1 MALNPNVEEQAMV
14 ADMLNRESTQMS
26 PRESLIEAVVGVGF
40 VAACATIWLLDPPG
54 AFALAPAL
62 LCLVVLVVASNVRF
76 DTPFGYTVATQ
87 LAFVPMLF
95 AVPVAVGPIA
105 AFVAVAAS
113 GLFRVL
119 AGKAPPSRLLLSLGN
134 SWFAIGPAAVF
145 AVAGTEPRDAGALLL
160 IGALGAQFAVDFA
173 VSSLRFWFDSGAGL
187 AAQLRDSWVYGVD
200 AGLSG
205 MAVIVAADIHNFPLA
220 ALGPLPILAVLAV
233 FARERRDRITGLLEL
248 NNAYR
253 GTALVLGD
261 VVEADDGY
269 TGEHCRGVVRLALAL
284 GQEVGLDAEQMRNLE
299 FGALL
304 HDVGKIAVPKEIIN
318 KPGKLDAR
326 EWEIM
331 TTHTTVGQE
340 MLDRIGGFMRKVGL
354 IVRSH
359 HERWDGG
366 GYPDGLA
373 GEQIPLEARII
384 ACCDSWSAMRTDR
397 SYRKALSYEVARAE
411 IVANSGRQFDPRVAE
426 AFLRIT
432 ERSVERDV
440 PAPAVPESG
449 HGSVAP
455 LVEPVIS

>member
-1 MALNPNVEEQAMV
+1 MALNPNVQEQAMV
-14 ADMLNRESTQMS
+14 ADMLHREGTRMTL
-26 PRESLIEAVVGVGF
+26 REILVETLVGVGF
-40 VAACATIWLLDPPG
+40 VVACAVIWLLDPPG
-54 AFALAPAL
+54 TFAVAPAL
-62 LCLVVLVVASNVRF
+62 LCLAVLVVASIVRF

-119 AGKAPPSRLLLSLGN
+119 AGKAPPGRLLLTLGN

-145 AVAGTEPRDAGALLL
+145 AVSGTEPRDAGALLL
-160 IGALGAQFAVDFA
+160 VGALCAQFAVDFA
-173 VSSLRFWFDSGAGL
+173 VSSLRFWFDNGAGL
-187 AAQLRDSWVYGVD
+187 VAQLRDSWVYGID

-205 MAVIVAADIHNFPLA
+205 MALIVAEDIHRFPIA
-220 ALGPLPILAVLAV
+220 ALGPLPILGLLAV

-269 TGEHCRGVVRLALAL
+269 TGEHCRGVLRLALAL
-284 GQEVGLDAEQMRNLE
+284 AQEVGLDAEQTRNLE
-299 FGALL
+299 FAALL

-318 KPGKLDAR
+318 KPGKLDPY

-331 TTHTTVGQE
+331 TTHTTAGQQ
-340 MLDRIGGFMRKVGL
+340 MLDRIGGFMRTVGL

-359 HERWDGG
+359 HERWDGC
-366 GYPDGLA
+366 GYPDGLV

-384 ACCDSWSAMRTDR
+384 AACDSWSAMRTDR
-397 SYRKALSYEVARAE
+397 AYRKALSYEVARAE

-426 AFLRIT
+426 AFLRII
-432 ERSVERDV
+432 ERSGERDV
-440 PAPAVPESG
+440 PAPPVAEPAVAALAS
-449 HGSVAP
+449 
-455 LVEPVIS
+455 

>member
-1 MALNPNVEEQAMV
+1 MALNPNVQEQAMV
-14 ADMLNRESTQMS
+14 ADMLHREGTRMRL
-26 PRESLIEAVVGVGF
+26 REGLVESAVGVGF
-40 VAACATIWLLDPPG
+40 VVACAGIWLLDPPG
-54 AFALAPAL
+54 TFAVAPAL
-62 LCLVVLVVASNVRF
+62 LCLAVLVVASNVRF

-87 LAFVPMLF
+87 LAFVPLLF

-105 AFVAVAAS
+105 AFAAVAVS
-113 GLFRVL
+113 GLWRVL
-119 AGKAPPSRLLLSLGN
+119 AGKAPPSRLLLTLGN

-145 AVAGTEPRDAGALLL
+145 AVAGTEPRDAGAMLL
-160 IGALGAQFAVDFA
+160 IAALFAQFGVDFA
-173 VSSLRFWFDSGAGL
+173 VSSLRFWLDSGASL
-187 AAQLRDSWVYGVD
+187 VQQLRDSWVYGID

-205 MAVIVAADIHNFPLA
+205 MALIVAEDIHKFPLA
-220 ALGPLPILAVLAV
+220 ALGPLPILGLLAV

-269 TGEHCRGVVRLALAL
+269 TGEHCRGVLQLALAL
-284 GQEVGLDAEQMRNLE
+284 AHEVGLGPEHTRNLE
-299 FGALL
+299 FAALL

-318 KPGKLDAR
+318 KPGKLDPD

-331 TTHTTVGQE
+331 TTHTTAGQE

-359 HERWDGG
+359 HERWDGT

-373 GEQIPLEARII
+373 GERIPLEARII

-397 SYRKALSYEVARAE
+397 SYRNALSYEVARAE

-426 AFLRIT
+426 AFLRII
-432 ERSVERDV
+432 ERTRERDV
-440 PAPAVPESG
+440 PVLP
-449 HGSVAP
+449 VAEPP
-455 LVEPVIS
+455 LAALVS

>member
-14 ADMLNRESTQMS
+14 ADMLNREGTRMT
-26 PRESLIEAVVGVGF
+26 PREIVVEALVGVGF
-40 VAACATIWLLDPPG
+40 VLACAGIWLLEPPG
-54 AFALAPAL
+54 SFALLPAL
-62 LCLVVLVVASNVRF
+62 LCLAVLVIASNVRF
-76 DTPFGYTVATQ
+76 ETPFGYTVATQ

-95 AVPVAVGPIA
+95 AVPVALAPIA
-105 AFVAVAAS
+105 AFVALATS
-113 GLFRVL
+113 GVVRMI
-119 AGKAPPSRLLLSLGN
+119 AGKVPPSRLLLTVGN

-145 AVAGTEPRDAGALLL
+145 AVAGTEPGNAGALLL
-160 IGALGAQFAVDFA
+160 VAALGAQFAVDFA
-173 VSSLRFWFDSGAGL
+173 ISGARFWFDRGAGL
-187 AAQLRDSWVYGVD
+187 VAQLRDSWVYGID

-205 MAVIVAADIHNFPLA
+205 MALIVAEDIHKFPIA
-220 ALGPLPILAVLAV
+220 ALAPLPILGLLAV

-248 NNAYR
+248 NTAYR

-284 GQEVGLDAEQMRNLE
+284 AKEVGLDAEQTRNLE

-331 TTHTTVGQE
+331 TTHTIAGQE
-340 MLDRIGGFMRKVGL
+340 MLDRIGGFMRRVGL

-373 GEQIPLEARII
+373 GERIPLEARII

-411 IVANSGRQFDPRVAE
+411 IVANSGHQFDPRVAE
-426 AFLRIT
+426 AFLRIV
-432 ERSVERDV
+432 ERSSEREM
-440 PAPAVPESG
+440 PAPALPPPSA
-449 HGSVAP
+449 AP
-455 LVEPVIS
+455 VQSAAEARAS

>member
-1 MALNPNVEEQAMV
+1 MALNPNVQEQAMV
-14 ADMLNRESTQMS
+14 ADMLHREGTRMTL
-26 PRESLIEAVVGVGF
+26 REILVETLAGVGF
-40 VAACATIWLLDPPG
+40 VVACAIIWLLDPPG

-62 LCLVVLVVASNVRF
+62 LCLAVLVVASNVRF

-119 AGKAPPSRLLLSLGN
+119 AGKAPLSRLLLTLGN

-145 AVAGTEPRDAGALLL
+145 AVSGTEPRDAGALLL
-160 IGALGAQFAVDFA
+160 IAALCAQFAVDFA
-173 VSSLRFWFDSGAGL
+173 VSSLRFWFDNGAGL
-187 AAQLRDSWVYGVD
+187 AAQLRDSWVYGID

-205 MAVIVAADIHNFPLA
+205 MALIVAEDIHKFPIA
-220 ALGPLPILAVLAV
+220 ALGPLPILALLAV

-269 TGEHCRGVVRLALAL
+269 TGEHCRGVLRLALAL
-284 GQEVGLDAEQMRNLE
+284 AQEVGLDAEQTRNLE
-299 FGALL
+299 FAALL

-318 KPGKLDAR
+318 KPGKLDPY

-331 TTHTTVGQE
+331 TTHTTAGQQ

-366 GYPDGLA
+366 GYPDGLV
-373 GEQIPLEARII
+373 GEQIPLEARIV

-397 SYRKALSYEVARAE
+397 SYRQALSYEVARAE

-426 AFLRIT
+426 AFLRIIART
-432 ERSVERDV
+432 GEWDL
-440 PAPAVPESG
+440 PATSASEPAV
-449 HGSVAP
+449 AA
-455 LVEPVIS
+455 LIF

>member
-1 MALNPNVEEQAMV
+1 
-14 ADMLNRESTQMS
+14 
-26 PRESLIEAVVGVGF
+26 
-40 VAACATIWLLDPPG
+40 
-54 AFALAPAL
+54 
-62 LCLVVLVVASNVRF
+62 
-76 DTPFGYTVATQ
+76 
-87 LAFVPMLF
+87 MLF

-105 AFVAVAAS
+105 AFVAVLIS
-113 GLFRVL
+113 GLVRVL
-119 AGKAPPSRLLLSLGN
+119 AGKAPPSRLLLTLGN

-160 IGALGAQFAVDFA
+160 IAALSAQFAVDFA

-187 AAQLRDSWVYGVD
+187 AAQLRDSWVYGID

-205 MAVIVAADIHNFPLA
+205 MALIVAEDIHKFPLA
-220 ALGPLPILAVLAV
+220 ALGPLPILGVLAV

-284 GQEVGLDAEQMRNLE
+284 GKEVGLGTEQMRNLE

-397 SYRKALSYEVARAE
+397 CYRSALSYEVARAE

-426 AFLRIT
+426 AFLRII
-432 ERSVERDV
+432 ERNGERDV
-440 PAPAVPESG
+440 PAPPVSEPAV
-449 HGSVAP
+449 AA
-455 LVEPVIS
+455 LIS

>member
-14 ADMLNRESTQMS
+14 ADVLSREGTQM
-26 PRESLIEAVVGVGF
+26 PLRETLMEVLVSVGF
-40 VAACATIWLLDPPG
+40 VLACAGIWLIDPPG
-54 AFALAPAL
+54 AFAVAPAL
-62 LCLVVLVVASNVRF
+62 LCLAVLVVASNVRF
-76 DTPFGYTVATQ
+76 DTPFGFTVATQ

-119 AGKAPPSRLLLSLGN
+119 AGKLRPGRLLLSLGN

-145 AVAGTEPRDAGALLL
+145 AVAGTEPRDAGPLLL
-160 IGALGAQFAVDFA
+160 VAALGAQFTVDFA
-173 VSSLRFWFDSGAGL
+173 VSGLRFWFDSGAGL
-187 AAQLRDSWVYGVD
+187 VAQLRDSWVYGID

-205 MAVIVAADIHNFPLA
+205 MALIVAEDIHKFPIA
-220 ALGPLPILAVLAV
+220 ALGPLPILGLLAV

-269 TGEHCRGVVRLALAL
+269 TGEHCRGVLRLALAL
-284 GQEVGLDAEQMRNLE
+284 ANELGLGAEQTRNLE

-331 TTHTTVGQE
+331 TSHTTVGQE

-366 GYPDGLA
+366 GYPDGLV

-426 AFLRIT
+426 AFLRII
-432 ERSVERDV
+432 ERGSERDLRALTV
-440 PAPAVPESG
+440 SDSRA
-449 HGSVAP
+449 GS
-455 LVEPVIS
+455 VEPVVETLVS

>member
-1 MALNPNVEEQAMV
+1 MALNPNVQEQTMV
-14 ADMLNRESTQMS
+14 ADMLNRERTRMTL
-26 PRESLIEAVVGVGF
+26 RESLVETLVGLGF
-40 VAACATIWLLDPPG
+40 VVACAVIWVLDPPG
-54 AFALAPAL
+54 TFAVVPAL
-62 LCLVVLVVASNVRF
+62 LCLAVLVVASNVRF

-105 AFVAVAAS
+105 AFAAVAAS

-119 AGKAPPSRLLLSLGN
+119 AGKAPPSRLLLTLGN

-145 AVAGTEPRDAGALLL
+145 AIAGTEPRNAGALLL
-160 IGALGAQFAVDFA
+160 IAALCAQFAVDFA
-173 VSSLRFWFDSGAGL
+173 VSSLRFWFDNGAGL
-187 AAQLRDSWVYGVD
+187 AAQLRDSWVYGID

-205 MAVIVAADIHNFPLA
+205 MALIVAEDVHKYPIA
-220 ALGPLPILAVLAV
+220 ALGPLPILALLAV

-269 TGEHCRGVVRLALAL
+269 TGEHCRGVLRLALAL
-284 GQEVGLDAEQMRNLE
+284 ADELGLGTEQTRNLE

-318 KPGKLDAR
+318 KPGRLEPH

-331 TTHTTVGQE
+331 TTHTTAGQE

-366 GYPDGLA
+366 GYPDGLV

-426 AFLRIT
+426 AFLRIIAS
-432 ERSVERDV
+432 RGERDL
-440 PAPAVPESG
+440 PAPPASARP
-449 HGSVAP
+449 VAA
-455 LVEPVIS
+455 LIS

>member
-1 MALNPNVEEQAMV
+1 MALNPNVQEQAMV
-14 ADMLNRESTQMS
+14 ADMLHREGTRMTL
-26 PRESLIEAVVGVGF
+26 REILVEALVGVGF
-40 VAACATIWLLDPPG
+40 VVACAVIWLLDPPG
-54 AFALAPAL
+54 TFAVAPAL
-62 LCLVVLVVASNVRF
+62 LCLAVLVVASNVRF

-113 GLFRVL
+113 GLFRVVVR
-119 AGKAPPSRLLLSLGN
+119 KAPPSRLLLTLGN

-145 AVAGTEPRDAGALLL
+145 AIAGTEPRHAGALLL
-160 IGALGAQFAVDFA
+160 IVALFAQFAVDFA
-173 VSSLRFWFDSGAGL
+173 VSSLRFWFDNGAGL
-187 AAQLRDSWVYGVD
+187 VAQLRDSWVYGVD

-205 MAVIVAADIHNFPLA
+205 MALIVAEDIHRFPLA
-220 ALGPLPILAVLAV
+220 ALGSLPILGVLAV

-284 GQEVGLDAEQMRNLE
+284 GREVGLSAEQIRNLE

-331 TTHTTVGQE
+331 TTHTTAGQE

-359 HERWDGG
+359 HERWDGC
-366 GYPDGLA
+366 GYPDGLI
-373 GEQIPLEARII
+373 GEEIPLEARII

-426 AFLRIT
+426 AFLRII
-432 ERSVERDV
+432 ERSGERDL
-440 PAPAVPESG
+440 PALPAAELAV
-449 HGSVAP
+449 VA
-455 LVEPVIS
+455 LAS

>member
-14 ADMLNRESTQMS
+14 ADVLNRESTHMTL
-26 PRESLIEAVVGVGF
+26 REIVVEGLVGAGF
-40 VAACATIWLLDPPG
+40 VVACAGIWLLYPPA
-54 AFALAPAL
+54 AFAVWPAL
-62 LCLVVLVVASNVRF
+62 LCLAVLVIASNVRF

-95 AVPVAVGPIA
+95 AVPVAVAPIA
-105 AFVAVAAS
+105 AFVAVAVS
-113 GLFRVL
+113 GVFRVL
-119 AGKAPPSRLLLSLGN
+119 AGKSSASRLLLTLGN

-145 AVAGTEPRDAGALLL
+145 AITGVEPRDAGPLLL
-160 IGALGAQFAVDFA
+160 IAALGAQFGVDFA
-173 VSSLRFWFDSGAGL
+173 VSGLRFWFDSGASL
-187 AAQLRDSWVYGVD
+187 VAQLRDSWVYGID

-205 MAVIVAADIHNFPLA
+205 MALIVAEDIHKFPLA
-220 ALGPLPILAVLAV
+220 ALAPLPILALLAV

-269 TGEHCRGVVRLALAL
+269 TGEHCRGVVQLALAL
-284 GQEVGLDAEQMRNLE
+284 ARELGLSAEQTRNLE
-299 FGALL
+299 FGSLL

-318 KPGKLDAR
+318 KPGKLDPV
-326 EWEIM
+326 EWEVM
-331 TTHTTVGQE
+331 TTHTLAGQE

-373 GEQIPLEARII
+373 GERIPLEARII

-397 SYRKALSYEVARAE
+397 AYRKALSYEVARAE
-411 IVANSGRQFDPRVAE
+411 IIANSGRQFDPRVAE
-426 AFLRIT
+426 AFLRIV
-432 ERSVERDV
+432 ERSSERAVPV
-440 PAPAVPESG
+440 PAVAQPDAGSMQPAAQALAS
-449 HGSVAP
+449 
-455 LVEPVIS
+455 

>member
-1 MALNPNVEEQAMV
+1 MALNPNVQEQAMV
-14 ADMLNRESTQMS
+14 ADMLHREGTRMTL
-26 PRESLIEAVVGVGF
+26 RESLVEMLVGVGF
-40 VAACATIWLLDPPG
+40 VVACAVIWLLDPPG
-54 AFALAPAL
+54 TFAVAPAL
-62 LCLVVLVVASNVRF
+62 LCLAVLVVASNVRF

-119 AGKAPPSRLLLSLGN
+119 AGKAPPSRLLLTLGN

-160 IGALGAQFAVDFA
+160 IAALCAQFAVDFA
-173 VSSLRFWFDSGAGL
+173 VSSLRFWFDNGAGL
-187 AAQLRDSWVYGVD
+187 AAQLRDSWVYGID

-205 MAVIVAADIHNFPLA
+205 MAVIVAEDIHKFPIA
-220 ALGPLPILAVLAV
+220 ALGPLPILGLLAV

-269 TGEHCRGVVRLALAL
+269 TGEHCRGVLRLALAL
-284 GQEVGLDAEQMRNLE
+284 AQEVGLGAEQIRNLE
-299 FGALL
+299 FAALL

-318 KPGKLDAR
+318 KPGKLDPD

-331 TTHTTVGQE
+331 TTHTTAGQQ

-366 GYPDGLA
+366 GYPDGLV

-426 AFLRIT
+426 AFLRIIART
-432 ERSVERDV
+432 GERDL
-440 PAPAVPESG
+440 PAASTSEPAVE
-449 HGSVAP
+449 A
-455 LVEPVIS
+455 LIA

>member
-1 MALNPNVEEQAMV
+1 MALNPNVQEQAMV
-14 ADMLNRESTQMS
+14 ADMLYREGTRMTL
-26 PRESLIEAVVGVGF
+26 REILVETLVGVGF
-40 VAACATIWLLDPPG
+40 VVACAIIWLLDPPG
-54 AFALAPAL
+54 TFAVAPAL
-62 LCLVVLVVASNVRF
+62 LCLAVLVVASNVRF

-119 AGKAPPSRLLLSLGN
+119 AGKAPPSRLLLTLGN

-145 AVAGTEPRDAGALLL
+145 AVAGTEPRGAGALLL
-160 IGALGAQFAVDFA
+160 IAALCAQFAVDFA
-173 VSSLRFWFDSGAGL
+173 VSSLRFWFDNGAGL
-187 AAQLRDSWVYGVD
+187 AAQLRDSWVYGID

-205 MAVIVAADIHNFPLA
+205 MALIVAEDIHKYPIA
-220 ALGPLPILAVLAV
+220 ALAPLPILALLAV

-269 TGEHCRGVVRLALAL
+269 TGEHCRGVLRLALAL
-284 GQEVGLDAEQMRNLE
+284 AEEIGLDAEQTRNLE
-299 FGALL
+299 FAALL

-318 KPGKLDAR
+318 KPGKLDPC

-331 TTHTTVGQE
+331 TTHTTAGQQ

-366 GYPDGLA
+366 GYPDGLV

-397 SYRKALSYEVARAE
+397 AYRKALSYEVARAE
-411 IVANSGRQFDPRVAE
+411 IVANSGQQFDPRVAE
-426 AFLRIT
+426 AFLRIIT
-432 ERSVERDV
+432 RTGERDL
-440 PAPAVPESG
+440 PATPASEPAV
-449 HGSVAP
+449 AA
-455 LVEPVIS
+455 LIS

>member
-1 MALNPNVEEQAMV
+1 M
-14 ADMLNRESTQMS
+14 
-26 PRESLIEAVVGVGF
+26 
-40 VAACATIWLLDPPG
+40 
-54 AFALAPAL
+54 APAL
-62 LCLVVLVVASNVRF
+62 LCLAVLVVASNVRF

-119 AGKAPPSRLLLSLGN
+119 AGKAPPSRLLLTLGN

-160 IGALGAQFAVDFA
+160 IAALCAQFAVDFA
-173 VSSLRFWFDSGAGL
+173 VSSLRFWFDNGAGL
-187 AAQLRDSWVYGVD
+187 AAQLRDSWVYGID

-205 MAVIVAADIHNFPLA
+205 MALIVAEDIHKYPIA
-220 ALGPLPILAVLAV
+220 ALGPLPILGLLAV

-269 TGEHCRGVVRLALAL
+269 TGEHCRGVLRLALAL
-284 GQEVGLDAEQMRNLE
+284 ADEVGLDAEQTRNLE
-299 FGALL
+299 FAALL

-318 KPGKLDAR
+318 KPGKLDPH

-331 TTHTTVGQE
+331 TTHTTAGQE

-359 HERWDGG
+359 HERWDGRWIPRRSHRPGNSARGPDHRLLRLVERDADRPFLPQGTVLRG
-366 GYPDGLA
+366 GAGRDRRQFRAAVRPAGRRGVPEDHRAKWRAGLA
-373 GEQIPLEARII
+373 CR
-384 ACCDSWSAMRTDR
+384 ACFRAGRRGPHLLTAAAGPRTRTDR
-397 SYRKALSYEVARAE
+397 PKLVRGR
-411 IVANSGRQFDPRVAE
+411 SGP
-426 AFLRIT
+426 
-432 ERSVERDV
+432 
-440 PAPAVPESG
+440 
-449 HGSVAP
+449 
-455 LVEPVIS
+455 

>member
-1 MALNPNVEEQAMV
+1 MALNPNVQEQAMV
-14 ADMLNRESTQMS
+14 ADMLHRESTRMRL
-26 PRESLIEAVVGVGF
+26 REGLVESAVGLGF
-40 VAACATIWLLDPPG
+40 VVACAAIWVLDPPG
-54 AFALAPAL
+54 SFAVAPAL
-62 LCLVVLVVASNVRF
+62 LCLAVLVVASNVRF

-105 AFVAVAAS
+105 AFAAVAAS
-113 GLFRVL
+113 GLYRVL
-119 AGKAPPSRLLLSLGN
+119 VGKAPPSRLLLTLGN

-160 IGALGAQFAVDFA
+160 TAALFAQFGVDFA
-173 VSSLRFWFDSGAGL
+173 VSSLRFWLDSGAGL
-187 AAQLRDSWVYGVD
+187 VQQLRDSWVYGID

-205 MAVIVAADIHNFPLA
+205 MALIVAEDIHKFPLA
-220 ALGPLPILAVLAV
+220 ALGPLPILGLLAV

-269 TGEHCRGVVRLALAL
+269 TGEHCRGVLQLALAL
-284 GQEVGLDAEQMRNLE
+284 AHEVGLGPEHTRNLE
-299 FGALL
+299 FAALL

-318 KPGKLDAR
+318 KPGKLDPD

-331 TTHTTVGQE
+331 TTHTTAGQE

-359 HERWDGG
+359 HERWDGT

-373 GEQIPLEARII
+373 GERIPLEARII

-426 AFLRIT
+426 AFLRII
-432 ERSVERDV
+432 ERTGIERTGERDV
-440 PAPAVPESG
+440 PAPPAAQPAVP
-449 HGSVAP
+449 A
-455 LVEPVIS
+455 LVS

>member
-1 MALNPNVEEQAMV
+1 MALNPNVQEQAMV
-14 ADMLNRESTQMS
+14 ADMLHREGTRMRL
-26 PRESLIEAVVGVGF
+26 REGLVESAVGVGF
-40 VAACATIWLLDPPG
+40 VVACAGIWLLDPPG
-54 AFALAPAL
+54 TFAVAPAL
-62 LCLVVLVVASNVRF
+62 LCLAVLVVASNVRF

-105 AFVAVAAS
+105 AFAAVAVS
-113 GLFRVL
+113 GLWRVL
-119 AGKAPPSRLLLSLGN
+119 AGKAPPSRLLLTLGN

-145 AVAGTEPRDAGALLL
+145 AVAGTEPRDAGAMLL
-160 IGALGAQFAVDFA
+160 IAALFAQFGVDFA
-173 VSSLRFWFDSGAGL
+173 VSSLRFWLDSGASL
-187 AAQLRDSWVYGVD
+187 VQQLRDSWVYGID

-205 MAVIVAADIHNFPLA
+205 MALIVAEDIHKFPLA
-220 ALGPLPILAVLAV
+220 ALGPLPILGLLAV

-269 TGEHCRGVVRLALAL
+269 TGEHCRGVLQLALAL
-284 GQEVGLDAEQMRNLE
+284 AHEVGLGPEHTRNLE
-299 FGALL
+299 FAALL

-318 KPGKLDAR
+318 KPGKLDPD

-331 TTHTTVGQE
+331 TTHTTAGQE

-359 HERWDGG
+359 HERWDGT

-373 GEQIPLEARII
+373 GERIPLEARII

-397 SYRKALSYEVARAE
+397 SYRNALSYEVARAE

-426 AFLRIT
+426 AFLRII
-432 ERSVERDV
+432 ERTRERDV
-440 PAPAVPESG
+440 PVLP
-449 HGSVAP
+449 VAEPP
-455 LVEPVIS
+455 LAALVS